1 MWGELHEVKKI
12 VVKLPESIEA
22 GKGNRLLRELGATLH
37 YDVYSFEANSSEI
50 WQSDSVLYLHL
61 FKEGSEVDAQDNF
74 DEIHIFYPLATRP
87 SSDQLL
93 ALELSSNIISK
104 FGGSASY
111 QDQSFSVQ
119 GVQAEWDK
127 CNSFLLK
134 EWGEEPG
141 SHSLRRMI
149 EENHA

>member
-1 MWGELHEVKKI
+1 MWGYLHEEKKI
-12 VVKLPESIEA
+12 IIELPAEIEA

-37 YDVYSFEANSSEI
+37 YDIYGFDAKFSEV
-50 WQSDSVLYLHL
+50 WQSDSILHLHL
-61 FKEGSEVDAQDNF
+61 FKEGIEVDAQDNF
-74 DEIHIFYPLATRP
+74 DEIHICYPLATRP
-87 SSDQLL
+87 SSDQPPT
-93 ALELSSNIISK
+93 LELMSKIIGT
-104 FGGSASY
+104 FGGLASY
-111 QDQSFSVQ
+111 QGQSFSAQTVLDD
-119 GVQAEWDK
+119 WDK